1 MKPVSHSRRTV
12 LSAGIAALAGSSLP
26 GAAWAQAASTF
37 PNKPVRF
44 VVPFGA
50 GTTTDLAARFIAQ
63 RFTEVTKQTVV
74 VDNKPGA
81 NGFIALQF
89 VLQQSADG
97 YTVVVGTNTTHAA
110 NLALFKKVPYDP
122 VKDFA
127 PVTGIIIGGV
137 VLAVRP
143 DMPVKNVQE
152 LIALAKKNPG
162 KMTFGSGNSSS
173 RAGGE
178 VMRDLAGIDIV
189 HVPYKTLPMAITD
202 VLGGQIDMVFGDAPA
217 IMPHVRAG
225 KLKALGVS
233 TRTRMAGYED
243 IPTIIEQGVAN
254 YEVSGWLAMFAPAGT
269 PQDVIAKINS
279 VVVPIMKSDEAQKY
293 FGQNA
298 WRPMPGTPAELATFQ
313 RAEIDRWARLVKAA
327 GIEPE

>member
-1 MKPVSHSRRTV
+1 MSV
-12 LSAGIAALAGSSLP
+12 AALPSIARG
-26 GAAWAQAASTF
+26 QAPTAY

-63 RFTEVTKQTVV
+63 RFTEATKQTVV

-89 VLQQSADG
+89 VLQQPADG

-137 VLAVRP
+137 VLGVRP

-189 HVPYKTLPMAITD
+189 HVPYKTLPGAITD

-233 TRTRMAGYED
+233 TRVRMTGYED
-243 IPTIIEQGVAN
+243 IPTIAEQGVAG

-269 PQDVIAKINS
+269 PQDVVAKINS
-279 VVVPIMKSDEAQKY
+279 VVVPIMKSDEALKY

-298 WRPMPGTPAELATFQ
+298 WRPIPGTPAELAAFQ
-313 RAEIDRWARLVKAA
+313 RGEIERWARLVKNA